1 MVLSQNFFFLFVS
14 LTSLAISELIEDAC
28 FQNLLLLL
36 RGRGRGRL
44 RYWRRGAWQGY
55 KLLLWP
61 VCLSHCFAVAI
72 VIYFSFFIAWSSA
85 NKFLMSRRKRTKQNI
100 TEKNSFHRQL
110 LDCRKLVALVARF
123 VVNYG
128 KLHDI
133 LLRSESAFDVFRP
146 PNKPFKLLFY
156 FFPLIWERQTH
167 KTRSG
172 ICKKVNLCKFWIL
185 RGCAA
190 NC

>member
-1 MVLSQNFFFLFVS
+1 
-14 LTSLAISELIEDAC
+14 
-28 FQNLLLLL
+28 
-36 RGRGRGRL
+36 
-44 RYWRRGAWQGY
+44 
-55 KLLLWP
+55 
-61 VCLSHCFAVAI
+61 
-72 VIYFSFFIAWSSA
+72 
-85 NKFLMSRRKRTKQNI
+85 MSRRKRTKQNI

-123 VVNYG
+123 VVNYKEIQKKNG

-172 ICKKVNLCKFWIL
+172 ICKKSKFV
-185 RGCAA
+185 
-190 NC
+190 

>member
-100 TEKNSFHRQL
+100 TEKTLFTVSCSTAENSLR
-110 LDCRKLVALVARF
+110 
-123 VVNYG
+123 
-128 KLHDI
+128 
-133 LLRSESAFDVFRP
+133 LLRVLLYFYGIGYMQSGSQFSRWQKQPKLPNCYAHNSQARASTALWFAGLQTPCTYEYDYDYDHIGPKTMAES
-146 PNKPFKLLFY
+146 
-156 FFPLIWERQTH
+156 
-167 KTRSG
+167 
-172 ICKKVNLCKFWIL
+172 
-185 RGCAA
+185 
-190 NC
+190 